1 MYFGSRC
8 KFLRPEKLQKF
19 LANRG
24 YGSRRQVEQWI
35 SDGRV
40 RLNNS
45 VAKIG
50 DRVSINDSIFLD
62 NKKVRSRELVETH
75 IIVYNKPE
83 GLVSTTKDTRGRPLV
98 FDNLPPLKRGKWI
111 SVGRLDINT
120 SGLMLFTT
128 NGELANRLM
137 HPKYSIDRKYLVR
150 VYGKVEK
157 KNIEALKKGILIG
170 DEYSRFKSIEFKNEV
185 LKDQVRLNNW
195 FQVTLGSGKNR
206 EVRSLWESQG
216 FEVSRLKRIS
226 YGPVILPSFVRPGN
240 YSYLSEKEVAQLANL
255 VNLNIALRNDLTLQK
270 KSQRNE
276 RRLRSKGSKVKVR

>member
-1 MYFGSRC
+1 MD
-8 KFLRPEKLQKF
+8 EKLQKF

-62 NKKVRSRELVETH
+62 NKKVQSRELVETH

-170 DEYSRFKSIEFKNEV
+170 DEYSRFKNIEYKNEV

-240 YSYLSEKEVAQLANL
+240 YTYLSEKEVVQLANL

>member
-1 MYFGSRC
+1 MD
-8 KFLRPEKLQKF
+8 EKLQKF

-24 YGSRRQVEQWI
+24 YGSRRQIEQWI

-137 HPKYSIDRKYLVR
+137 HPRYSIDRKYLVR

-170 DEYSRFKSIEFKNEV
+170 DEYSRFKNIEYKNEV

-240 YSYLSEKEVAQLANL
+240 YTYLSEKEVAQLTNL

>member
-1 MYFGSRC
+1 MD
-8 KFLRPEKLQKF
+8 EKLQKF

-24 YGSRRQVEQWI
+24 YGSRRQIEQWI

-170 DEYSRFKSIEFKNEV
+170 DEYSRFKNIEYKNEV

-240 YSYLSEKEVAQLANL
+240 YTYLSEKEVAQLANL
-255 VNLNIALRNDLTLQK
+255 VNLNVALRNDLTLQK

>member
-1 MYFGSRC
+1 MD
-8 KFLRPEKLQKF
+8 EKLQKF

-62 NKKVRSRELVETH
+62 NKKVQSRELVETH

-120 SGLMLFTT
+120 SGLMLFTS

>member
-1 MYFGSRC
+1 MD
-8 KFLRPEKLQKF
+8 EKLQKF

-24 YGSRRQVEQWI
+24 YGSRRQIEQWI

-137 HPKYSIDRKYLVR
+137 HPRYSIDRKYLVR

-170 DEYSRFKSIEFKNEV
+170 DEYSRFKNIEYKNEV

-240 YSYLSEKEVAQLANL
+240 YTYLSEKEVAQLTNL
-255 VNLNIALRNDLTLQK
+255 VNLNIDLRNDLTLQK

>member
-1 MYFGSRC
+1 MD
-8 KFLRPEKLQKF
+8 EKLQKF

-24 YGSRRQVEQWI
+24 YGSRRQIEQWI

-170 DEYSRFKSIEFKNEV
+170 DEYSRFKNIEYKNEV

-276 RRLRSKGSKVKVR
+276 RRLRSKGSTVKVR

>member
-1 MYFGSRC
+1 MD
-8 KFLRPEKLQKF
+8 EKLQKF

-24 YGSRRQVEQWI
+24 YGSRRQIEQWI

-83 GLVSTTKDTRGRPLV
+83 GLVSTTEDTRGRPLV

-240 YSYLSEKEVAQLANL
+240 YTYLSEKEVAKLANL

>member
-1 MYFGSRC
+1 MD
-8 KFLRPEKLQKF
+8 EKLQKF

-157 KNIEALKKGILIG
+157 KNIESLKKGILIG
-170 DEYSRFKSIEFKNEV
+170 DEYSRFKNIEYKNEV

-240 YSYLSEKEVAQLANL
+240 YTYLSEKEVAQLANL
-255 VNLNIALRNDLTLQK
+255 VNLNIALRNDPTLQK
-270 KSQRNE
+270 NSQRNE

>member
-1 MYFGSRC
+1 MD
-8 KFLRPEKLQKF
+8 EKLQKF

-24 YGSRRQVEQWI
+24 YGSRRQVEEWI

>member
-1 MYFGSRC
+1 MD
-8 KFLRPEKLQKF
+8 EKLQKF

-24 YGSRRQVEQWI
+24 YGSRRQIEQWI

-170 DEYSRFKSIEFKNEV
+170 DEYSKFKNIEYKNEV

-240 YSYLSEKEVAQLANL
+240 YSYLSEKEVSQLANL

-276 RRLRSKGSKVKVR
+276 RRLRSKGSTVKVR

>member
-1 MYFGSRC
+1 MD
-8 KFLRPEKLQKF
+8 EKLQKF

-24 YGSRRQVEQWI
+24 YGSRRQIEQWI

-83 GLVSTTKDTRGRPLV
+83 GLVSTTKDTKGRPLV

-137 HPKYSIDRKYLVR
+137 HPRYSIDRKYLVR

-240 YSYLSEKEVAQLANL
+240 YTYLSEKEVAQLANL

>member
-1 MYFGSRC
+1 MD
-8 KFLRPEKLQKF
+8 EKLQKF

-240 YSYLSEKEVAQLANL
+240 YTYLSEKEVAQLANL
-255 VNLNIALRNDLTLQK
+255 VNLNIALRNDPTLQK
-270 KSQRNE
+270 NSQRNE

>member
-1 MYFGSRC
+1 MD
-8 KFLRPEKLQKF
+8 EKLQKF

-24 YGSRRQVEQWI
+24 YGSRRQIEQWI

-128 NGELANRLM
+128 NGELASRLM

>member
-1 MYFGSRC
+1 MD
-8 KFLRPEKLQKF
+8 EKLQKF

-24 YGSRRQVEQWI
+24 YGSRRQIEQWI

-137 HPKYSIDRKYLVR
+137 HPKYSIDCKYLVR

-170 DEYSRFKSIEFKNEV
+170 DEYSRFKNIEYKNEV
-185 LKDQVRLNNW
+185 LKAQVRLNNW

-240 YSYLSEKEVAQLANL
+240 YTYLSEKEVAQLANL

>member
-1 MYFGSRC
+1 MD
-8 KFLRPEKLQKF
+8 EKLQKF

-24 YGSRRQVEQWI
+24 YGSRRQIEQWI

-137 HPKYSIDRKYLVR
+137 HPKYSMDRKYLVR

-170 DEYSRFKSIEFKNEV
+170 DEYSRFKNIEYKNEV

-240 YSYLSEKEVAQLANL
+240 YTYLSEKEVAQLANL

>member
-1 MYFGSRC
+1 MD
-8 KFLRPEKLQKF
+8 EKLQKF

-170 DEYSRFKSIEFKNEV
+170 DEYSRFKNIEYKNEV

-276 RRLRSKGSKVKVR
+276 RRLRSKGSKVKTK

>member
-1 MYFGSRC
+1 MD
-8 KFLRPEKLQKF
+8 EKLQKF

-24 YGSRRQVEQWI
+24 YGSRRQIEQWI

-62 NKKVRSRELVETH
+62 NKKVQSRELVETH
-75 IIVYNKPE
+75 IIVFNKPE

-240 YSYLSEKEVAQLANL
+240 YTYLSEKEVAQLANL
-255 VNLNIALRNDLTLQK
+255 VNLNVALRNDLTLQK

>member
-1 MYFGSRC
+1 MD
-8 KFLRPEKLQKF
+8 EKLQKF

-24 YGSRRQVEQWI
+24 YGSRRQIEQWI

-83 GLVSTTKDTRGRPLV
+83 GLVSTTKDTKGRPLV

-226 YGPVILPSFVRPGN
+226 YGPVTLPSFVRPGN
-240 YSYLSEKEVAQLANL
+240 YTYLSEKEVAQLANL

>member
-1 MYFGSRC
+1 MD
-8 KFLRPEKLQKF
+8 EKLQKF

-157 KNIEALKKGILIG
+157 KNIEALKNGILIG
-170 DEYSRFKSIEFKNEV
+170 DEYARFKNIEYKNEV

>member
-1 MYFGSRC
+1 MD
-8 KFLRPEKLQKF
+8 EKLQKF

-24 YGSRRQVEQWI
+24 YGSRRQIEQWI

-120 SGLMLFTT
+120 SGLMLFTS

-170 DEYSRFKSIEFKNEV
+170 DEYSRFKNIEYKNEI

>member
-1 MYFGSRC
+1 MD
-8 KFLRPEKLQKF
+8 EKLQKF

-40 RLNNS
+40 RLNNL
-45 VAKIG
+45 VAKVG

-226 YGPVILPSFVRPGN
+226 YGPVNLPSFGRPGN

>member
-1 MYFGSRC
+1 MD
-8 KFLRPEKLQKF
+8 EKLQKF

-24 YGSRRQVEQWI
+24 YGSRRQIEQWI

-137 HPKYSIDRKYLVR
+137 HPRYSIDRKYLVR

-240 YSYLSEKEVAQLANL
+240 YTYLPEKEVAQLANL
-255 VNLNIALRNDLTLQK
+255 VNLNIALRNDPTLQK

-276 RRLRSKGSKVKVR
+276 RRLRSKGSTVKVR

>member
-1 MYFGSRC
+1 MD
-8 KFLRPEKLQKF
+8 EKLQKF

-240 YSYLSEKEVAQLANL
+240 YSYLSEKEVVQLANL

>member
-1 MYFGSRC
+1 MD
-8 KFLRPEKLQKF
+8 EKLQKF

-137 HPKYSIDRKYLVR
+137 HPRYSIDRKYLVR

-170 DEYSRFKSIEFKNEV
+170 DEYSRFKNIEYKNEV

-195 FQVTLGSGKNR
+195 FKVTLGSGKNR

>member
-1 MYFGSRC
+1 MD
-8 KFLRPEKLQKF
+8 EKLQKF

-24 YGSRRQVEQWI
+24 YGSRRQIEQWI

-240 YSYLSEKEVAQLANL
+240 YTYLSEKEVAQLANS
-255 VNLNIALRNDLTLQK
+255 VNLNIALRNDQTLQK

>member
-1 MYFGSRC
+1 MD
-8 KFLRPEKLQKF
+8 EKLQKF

-24 YGSRRQVEQWI
+24 YGSRRQIEQWI

-83 GLVSTTKDTRGRPLV
+83 GLVSTTKDTKGRPLV

-195 FQVTLGSGKNR
+195 FQVTLSSGKNR

-240 YSYLSEKEVAQLANL
+240 YTYLSEKDVAQLANL
-255 VNLNIALRNDLTLQK
+255 VNLNITLRNNLTLKK

-276 RRLRSKGSKVKVR
+276 RRLRSKGSKVKLR

>member
-1 MYFGSRC
+1 MD
-8 KFLRPEKLQKF
+8 EKLQKF

-24 YGSRRQVEQWI
+24 YGSRRQIEQWI

-83 GLVSTTKDTRGRPLV
+83 GLVSTTKDTKGRPLV

-240 YSYLSEKEVAQLANL
+240 YTYLSEKEVAQLANL

>member
-1 MYFGSRC
+1 MD
-8 KFLRPEKLQKF
+8 EKLQKF

-24 YGSRRQVEQWI
+24 YGSRRQIEQWI

-170 DEYSRFKSIEFKNEV
+170 DEYSRFKNIEYKNEV

-216 FEVSRLKRIS
+216 FDVSRLKRIS

-240 YSYLSEKEVAQLANL
+240 YTYLSEKEVAQLANL
-255 VNLNIALRNDLTLQK
+255 VNLNVALRNDLTLQK

>member
-1 MYFGSRC
+1 MD
-8 KFLRPEKLQKF
+8 EKLQKF

-120 SGLMLFTT
+120 SGLMLFTS

-170 DEYSRFKSIEFKNEV
+170 DEYSRFKNIEYKNEV

-255 VNLNIALRNDLTLQK
+255 VNLNIAFRNDLTLQK

>member
-1 MYFGSRC
+1 MD
-8 KFLRPEKLQKF
+8 EKLQKF

-170 DEYSRFKSIEFKNEV
+170 DEYSRFKNIEYKNEV

-240 YSYLSEKEVAQLANL
+240 YTYLSEKEVAQLTNL

>member
-1 MYFGSRC
+1 MD
-8 KFLRPEKLQKF
+8 EKLQKF

-24 YGSRRQVEQWI
+24 YGSRRQIEQWI

-276 RRLRSKGSKVKVR
+276 RRLRAKGSKVKVR

>member
-1 MYFGSRC
+1 MD
-8 KFLRPEKLQKF
+8 EKLQKF

-24 YGSRRQVEQWI
+24 YGSRRQIEQWI

-50 DRVSINDSIFLD
+50 DRVSINDSISLD

-83 GLVSTTKDTRGRPLV
+83 GLVSTTKDTKGRPLV
-98 FDNLPPLKRGKWI
+98 FDYLPPLKRGKWI

-226 YGPVILPSFVRPGN
+226 YGPVTLPSFVRPGN
-240 YSYLSEKEVAQLANL
+240 YTYLSEKEVAQLANL
-255 VNLNIALRNDLTLQK
+255 VNLNITLRNDLTLQK
-270 KSQRNE
+270 KSKRNE
-276 RRLRSKGSKVKVR
+276 RRLRSKGSKEKVR

>member
-1 MYFGSRC
+1 MD
-8 KFLRPEKLQKF
+8 EKLQKF

-24 YGSRRQVEQWI
+24 YGSRRQIEQWI

-240 YSYLSEKEVAQLANL
+240 YTYLSEKEVAQLANL
-255 VNLNIALRNDLTLQK
+255 VNLNIALCNDLTLQK